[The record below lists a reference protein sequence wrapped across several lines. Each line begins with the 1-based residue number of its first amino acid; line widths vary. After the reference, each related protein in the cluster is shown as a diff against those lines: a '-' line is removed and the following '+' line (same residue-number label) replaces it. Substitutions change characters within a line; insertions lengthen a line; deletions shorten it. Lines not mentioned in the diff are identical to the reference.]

1 VYSGSG
7 SRTTLYCISIV
18 FDSWYDLFCDSI
30 SLDMCTPFNCTFER
44 RTKENEEGRKN
55 NRDKNRGLTEENT
68 CCVESFEGNDGSL
81 TRPRS
86 AHLRG
91 P

>member
-1 VYSGSG
+1 MYSGSG
-7 SRTTLYCISIV
+7 SRRALYCISID

-30 SLDMCTPFNCTFER
+30 LDMCKSFNCTFER
-44 RTKENEEGRKN
+44 RTKENEEGRNN
-55 NRDKNRGLTEENT
+55 NRDKNRGLTEENM
-68 CCVESFEGNDGSL
+68 CCVESFEGTDGSL